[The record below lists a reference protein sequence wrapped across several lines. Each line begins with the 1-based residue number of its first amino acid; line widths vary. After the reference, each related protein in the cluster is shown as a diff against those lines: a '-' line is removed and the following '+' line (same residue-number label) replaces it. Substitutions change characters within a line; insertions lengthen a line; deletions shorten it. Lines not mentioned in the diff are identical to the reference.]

1 MTIASLAPG
10 IFSSTTNTSSLL
22 DLGNQLND
30 LQRQLS
36 TGKVAQTY
44 SKLGGGRVTALE
56 FQQRLTISQA
66 FQSTADQTASRLKL
80 ADSSLDQLNKSANT
94 FSSSLL
100 TGSYQT
106 DAAGKIVTQGTA
118 SYNFQQAVELLNT
131 DYAGRYLFSGRSSD
145 VQPITDADTI
155 LNGDSSHDGLKA
167 IVAERNQADLGI
179 VGAIAPAI
187 DPPSTGR
194 LVLAGA
200 GQPTTLTED
209 SATSPF
215 GFKFSAANPPTS
227 TSANITVS
235 GPSGSPAGVSV
246 NLTGQP
252 VVGDKITITL
262 TLPDSTTTTLTLT
275 ASSSVTTNAAGFDAN
290 KTQFAIGGTAAQTAA
305 NLNSAITLAVN
316 AAAATSL
323 KAASSITATT
333 AYFAQTTAS
342 PAQRVGGPGAATAA
356 TSYASPPTTLANLVT
371 GAKLT
376 QAFYNGDEQPTGTLS
391 NLDTI
396 RNSVPSR
403 VDTGVAV
410 GVGVQANEPAFIK
423 ALAAF
428 AALAVEAFNTVD
440 PNDKDHFQ
448 ALTSRAQSVIGN
460 KTTESIADVQV
471 QLSNSAVAVKD
482 AQTRLKQKAT
492 YYQDLVDGVENADPT
507 TVSASILSLQN
518 RLQASYQTTSIL
530 SKLTLTQYLR

>member
-10 IFSSTTNTSSLL
+10 LFSTTTNTNSLL
-22 DLGNQLND
+22 DLDRQIND

-36 TGKVAQTY
+36 TQKISQTY
-44 SKLGGGRVTALE
+44 SGLGGGRVTALE
-56 FQQRLTISQA
+56 FQQRLTLTQGY
-66 FQSTADQTASRLKL
+66 QSTADQTASRLKL
-80 ADSSLDQLNKSANT
+80 ANNSLDQLNQSANN
-94 FSSSLL
+94 FSSTLL

-106 DAAGKIVTQGTA
+106 DASGKIVTQGTA

-131 DYAGRYLFSGRSSD
+131 DYAGRYLFSGRSSN
-145 VQPITDADTI
+145 VQPITDANTI
-155 LNGDSSHDGLKA
+155 LNGDSTHDGLKQ
-167 IVAERNQADLGI
+167 IITERNQADLGI
-179 VGAIAPAI
+179 VAAIAPAI
-187 DPPSTGR
+187 DPASTGR

-200 GQPTTLTED
+200 GQPTTITED
-209 SATSPF
+209 VAGSPF
-215 GFKFSAANPPTS
+215 GFKFNAANPPTS
-227 TSANITVS
+227 SSANIAVA
-235 GPSGSPAGVSV
+235 GPAGSPAGISV
-246 NLTGQP
+246 NVTGQP
-252 VVGDKITITL
+252 LAGDTLTITL

-275 ASSSVTTNAAGFDAN
+275 ASSSVTTNGAGFNAN
-290 KTQFAIGGTAAQTAA
+290 KTQFQIGGTTAQTAA
-305 NLNSAITLAVN
+305 NLNSAITLAIN

-323 KAASSITATT
+323 KAASSITAATN
-333 AYFAQTTAS
+333 YFAQTVAS
-342 PAQRVGGPGAATAA
+342 PATRVGTLPATTA
-356 TSYASPPTTLANLVT
+356 TTTTTTFAT
-371 GAKLT
+371 GAKAT
-376 QAFYNGDEQPTGTLS
+376 QPFYNGDEQATATVA

-403 VDTGVAV
+403 VDTGIAV

-428 AALAVEAFNTVD
+428 AALAVEPFNTVD

-448 ALTSRAQSVIGN
+448 ALASRAQTVLGN

-482 AQTRLKQKAT
+482 AQARLKQKTT

-507 TVSASILSLQN
+507 TVSANILSLQN